1 MGKIK
6 RLIMALLLAGSLLT
20 GIAGTAGAVAGGS
33 GGTDSGNPTSTLTQ
47 TENYNPTNSGAHA
60 CQGGHNC
67 SADFSQNGSIGSGGG
82 STTSIM
88 RCS

>member
-6 RLIMALLLAGSLLT
+6 RLIIALLLAGSLLT
-20 GIAGTAGAVAGGS
+20 GIAGTAGAVPGGGGGGTGGGS
-33 GGTDSGNPTSTLTQ
+33 TTSTLTQ

-67 SADFSQNGSIGSGGG
+67 SADFSQNGSIG
-82 STTSIM
+82 
-88 RCS
+88 